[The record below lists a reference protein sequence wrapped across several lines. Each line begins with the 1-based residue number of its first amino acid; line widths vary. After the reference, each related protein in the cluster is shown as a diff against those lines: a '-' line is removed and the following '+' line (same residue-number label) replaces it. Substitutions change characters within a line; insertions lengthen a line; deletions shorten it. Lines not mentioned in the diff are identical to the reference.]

1 MVLKAERLVACG
13 NGVGE
18 SPVWDATNERLLWLD
33 IPKGRVQALTGGQM
47 RSWDR
52 PTMIGSIALA
62 SDGGLIA
69 GTQEGFAMLRLELDE
84 PAEHDVAAVLAGQAD
99 MRMNDGA
106 CDRQGRFWSGSM
118 ALRPAADN
126 PVGRLYRLD
135 GAAGAEP
142 VADGFVIQNGLAWSL
157 DGRTMYVSDS
167 HTSMQTVWAFDY
179 DTERGVPSK
188 RRVFAT
194 GALLGGRPDGAAVD
208 SDGCYWIAA
217 SDGGKVVRL
226 TPRGQIDAEVLVPTR
241 NPTNL
246 CFGGPDLRTMFVT
259 SLRAGDAP
267 DSEAGNVFAVETPW
281 QGLAETPFRAT

>member
-1 MVLKAERLVACG
+1 MVLKAERMVACG
-13 NGVGE
+13 NAVGE
-18 SPVWDATNERLLWLD
+18 SPVWDAANNRLLWLD
-33 IPKGRVQALTGGQM
+33 IPKGRVHALASGRV

-62 SDGGLIA
+62 LGGGLVA
-69 GTQEGFAMLRLELDE
+69 GTQEGFATMRLEADDL
-84 PAEHDVAAVLAGQAD
+84 AEHEVAAVLAGKPG

-106 CDRQGRFWSGSM
+106 CDRQGRFWSGS
-118 ALRPAADN
+118 LRLQPAAGD
-126 PVGRLYRLD
+126 PAGRLYRLD
-135 GAAGAEP
+135 RAGAEP
-142 VADGFVIQNGLAWSL
+142 VLDGFVIQNGLAWSP
-157 DGRTMYVSDS
+157 DGGTMYVSDS
-167 HTSMQTVWAFDY
+167 HASVQSVWMFDY
-179 DTERGVPSK
+179 DTERGLPSN

-226 TPRGQIDAEVLVPTR
+226 TPRGEIDAEVLVPTR

-259 SLRAGDAP
+259 SLRAGDTP
-267 DSEAGNVFAVETPW
+267 DAEAGNVFAVETPW
-281 QGLAETPFRAT
+281 QGVAETPFRPG

>member
-13 NGVGE
+13 NAVGE
-18 SPVWDATNERLLWLD
+18 SPVWDAANERLLWLD
-33 IPKGRVQALTGGQM
+33 IPKGRMQALTGGQV

-52 PTMIGSIALA
+52 GTMIGSIALA
-62 SDGGLIA
+62 DGGGLIA
-69 GTQEGFAMLRLELDE
+69 GTQEGFAMLRLDGDELVE
-84 PAEHDVAAVLAGQAD
+84 RDVAAVLAAQAG

-118 ALRPAADN
+118 ALQAVAGEA
-126 PVGRLYRLD
+126 VGRLYRLD
-135 GAAGAEP
+135 GLVAEP
-142 VADGFVIQNGLAWSL
+142 VVDGFVVQNGLAWSL

-167 HTSMQTVWAFDY
+167 HASVQTVWAFDY
-179 DTERGVPSK
+179 DTERGLPSN

-226 TPRGQIDAEVLVPTR
+226 TPRGDIDAEVTVPTR

-259 SLRAGDAP
+259 SLRAGDTP

-281 QGLAETPFRAT
+281 QGVAETSFRAN